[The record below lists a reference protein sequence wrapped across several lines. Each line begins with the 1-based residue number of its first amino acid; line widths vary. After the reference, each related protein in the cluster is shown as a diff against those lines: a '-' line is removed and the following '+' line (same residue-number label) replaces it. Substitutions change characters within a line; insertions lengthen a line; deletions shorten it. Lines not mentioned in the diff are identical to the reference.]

1 MSLLRRLIYNSQD
14 GMTAAD
20 LPVRINTR
28 HLGAEGH
35 ARRCVARIAVV
46 SSSQRVIYYPVP
58 VRCRCAL
65 LDRQA
70 LSASLD
76 VGVNG
81 CENASIVPP
90 VLPLLPVT
98 IQAIRPPTA
107 AFGTGSPQDPHK
119 PSVTSCSRTQ
129 LSTLSSLDKLSF
141 RFFTFEKR
149 SIA

>member
-1 MSLLRRLIYNSQD
+1 
-14 GMTAAD
+14 MTAAD

-28 HLGAEGH
+28 HLGAEDR
-35 ARRCVARIAVV
+35 ARRCAARIAVV

-81 CENASIVPP
+81 CEKRERGGQP
-90 VLPLLPVT
+90 VLPVT
-98 IQAIRPPTA
+98 IQPGIWNRVTA
-107 AFGTGSPQDPHK
+107 RSP
-119 PSVTSCSRTQ
+119 
-129 LSTLSSLDKLSF
+129 
-141 RFFTFEKR
+141 
-149 SIA
+149 